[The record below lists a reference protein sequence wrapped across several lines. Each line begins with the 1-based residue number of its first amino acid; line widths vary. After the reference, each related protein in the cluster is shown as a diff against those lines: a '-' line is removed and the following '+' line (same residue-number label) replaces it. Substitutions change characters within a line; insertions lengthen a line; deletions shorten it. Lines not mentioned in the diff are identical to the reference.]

1 MDFRLV
7 NDELSIT
14 AAIDPMGSY
23 SGNFLLT
30 TWSCF
35 QNILHIEVA
44 AARNFHPI
52 RIHEIPV
59 WNQGVVQDMRDLG
72 TRPTF
77 EINSIAHQL
86 LSEPQSP
93 SYADEKSLLVKVSSF
108 GSVLSELNAGVQ
120 VGSTIDEERYNN
132 VLPEL
137 YYGQIKDC
145 SDPSSSSMAL
155 RSEGYMFRP
164 S

>member
-1 MDFRLV
+1 
-7 NDELSIT
+7 
-14 AAIDPMGSY
+14 
-23 SGNFLLT
+23 
-30 TWSCF
+30 
-35 QNILHIEVA
+35 
-44 AARNFHPI
+44 
-52 RIHEIPV
+52 
-59 WNQGVVQDMRDLG
+59 MRDLG
-72 TRPTF
+72 TQPTF

-86 LSEPQSP
+86 LSEPQSS

-155 RSEGYMFRP
+155 YGQKVTCLDRVKGEVDDVAVFELG
-164 S
+164 